1 MSRDP
6 LQVWIP
12 RPSRAGGAAGLPGQ
26 GRVAPRC
33 PHRVREVPGATGLP
47 STGPWPKILTRLRAQ
62 KEPEAASPP
71 ATRWDR
77 APRERAEGERS
88 VQVAT
93 SQQTGRT
100 HTHAHTHH
108 RVQQNAV

>member
-1 MSRDP
+1 MGLRGSQGKGERHHGAHTESERCRVP
-6 LQVWIP
+6 PGSLP
-12 RPSRAGGAAGLPGQ
+12 RGPGSKSS
-26 GRVAPRC
+26 
-33 PHRVREVPGATGLP
+33 PGFE
-47 STGPWPKILTRLRAQ
+47 PK
-62 KEPEAASPP
+62 KEPKAASPP